1 MDSNSGLPEA
11 GAETAPVVAPEQQ
24 FSVQITA
31 PIEPQ
36 DVAATTINP
45 HAENPPWM
53 GVDFLI
59 AALAF
64 VVAVFI
70 ASFFSLAVAAAVG
83 RQSATELAKNP
94 TAAILVPAMT
104 IRYGVMLA
112 VFYALFRA
120 RVGGAPEIRFWQAIA
135 WRWPQGY
142 SWLAWLAAGGVM
154 TIALGSLS
162 RFLPIPKSLP
172 MERFF
177 QDKQAVYLMMFMG
190 VAVAPLTEEIT
201 FRGFLYPLLDR
212 GLETMFMVR
221 RQLLDAGKW
230 LVLVAAWGYL
240 LHRLAGWPGL
250 EHQIAQMTALMV
262 GLLMFVV
269 VGVLFFVRWLMS
281 KPADTLLLSG
291 LGLCVWGL
299 MARSISDRG
308 FVFATL
314 GLLGLAVVLGG
325 FAVAGALSA
334 SAASWLGR
342 ILAVLGTSVAFAM
355 IHSEQLGD
363 AWGPLL
369 VIFIVGL
376 VLTITRVK
384 TGSVAPGFL
393 IHMAYNATL
402 FIGLYFG
409 SDHLR
414 HLERVS
420 Q

>member
-1 MDSNSGLPEA
+1 MPEA
-11 GAETAPVVAPEQQ
+11 GAEPAPLVPPDPPFAAPISAPVDQPPLAP
-24 FSVQITA
+24 F
-31 PIEPQ
+31 
-36 DVAATTINP
+36 NP
-45 HAENPPWM
+45 HAENPPWT
-53 GVDFLI
+53 GIDLFI
-59 AALAF
+59 AAVAF
-64 VVAVFI
+64 VVAVFAASMVFLSI
-70 ASFFSLAVAAAVG
+70 AVHVG
-83 RQSATELAKNP
+83 GASATELAKNP
-94 TAAILVPAMT
+94 TAAIIVPAMT
-104 IRYGVMLA
+104 LGYIVMLA
-112 VFYALFRA
+112 VLYA
-120 RVGGAPEIRFWQAIA
+120 RVTSARGMPFWKAIA

-142 SWLAWLAAGGVM
+142 SWLAWLATGGVL
-154 TIALGSLS
+154 TIGLGLLS

-177 QDKQAVYLMMFMG
+177 QNPHAVYLMMFMG

-212 GLETMFMVR
+212 GLQTMFMVR

-240 LHRLAGWPGL
+240 VHRLAEWPGV
-250 EHQIAQMTALMV
+250 EHQMAQMTALMA
-262 GLLMFVV
+262 GILMFVV
-269 VGVLFFVRWLMS
+269 VGILFFIRWMMS
-281 KPADTLLLSG
+281 KPANTLLLSG
-291 LGLCVWGL
+291 LGLCFWGM

-308 FVFATL
+308 FAITTL
-314 GLLGLAVVLGG
+314 SLLGLAVVLGG
-325 FAVAGALSA
+325 LAVAGALSSG
-334 SAASWLGR
+334 SAAWLGR
-342 ILAVLGTSVAFAM
+342 ILAVLATSAAFAM

>member
-11 GAETAPVVAPEQQ
+11 GAETAPVVAPEQPL
-24 FSVQITA
+24 SVLAA
-31 PIEPQ
+31 PVVASK
-36 DVAATTINP
+36 VAALAPFNP
-45 HAENPPWM
+45 YAENPPFAAI
-53 GVDFLI
+53 DLFL
-59 AALAF
+59 AVLALLVAF
-64 VVAVFI
+64 VVSVSIFI
-70 ASFFSLAVAAAVG
+70 SVTVHVWG
-83 RQSATELAKNP
+83 GSALELERNP
-94 TAAILVPAMT
+94 PAAIIVPAMT
-104 IRYGVMLA
+104 LGYIAMLA
-112 VFYALFRA
+112 ILHL
-120 RVGGAPEIRFWQAIA
+120 RVANSQGLNFWQAIG

-142 SWLAWLAAGGVM
+142 GWMGWLAAGSVM
-154 TIALGSLS
+154 TILLGLLS

-240 LHRLAGWPGL
+240 LHRLGGWPGL

-269 VGVLFFVRWLMS
+269 VGVLFFIRWLMS

>member
-1 MDSNSGLPEA
+1 MDSNSGWPEA
-11 GAETAPVVAPEQQ
+11 AAETAPAVAEQPLSVPEAS
-24 FSVQITA
+24 FGAA
-31 PIEPQ
+31 PP
-36 DVAATTINP
+36 TIMNP
-45 HAENPPWM
+45 YAENPPWK

-70 ASFFSLAVAAAVG
+70 ASFFSLAVAVEVG
-83 RQSATELAKNP
+83 RHSAAELEKNP
-94 TAAILVPAMT
+94 TAAVLVPAMT
-104 IRYGVMLA
+104 IGYGVMLA
-112 VFYALFRA
+112 VFYALFRS
-120 RVGGAPEIRFWQAIA
+120 RVGGAPEIRFWPAIA

-142 SWLAWLAAGGVM
+142 SWLLWLAGGGAL

-177 QDKQAVYLMMFMG
+177 QDRQAVYLMMFLG
-190 VAVAPLTEEIT
+190 VAVAPLTEEIS

-212 GLETMFMVR
+212 GLQTMFMVR

-230 LVLVAAWGYL
+230 LVLVAAWGYVV
-240 LHRLAGWPGL
+240 HRLAEWRGL
-250 EHQIAQMTALMV
+250 EHQVAQASSLLA
-262 GLLMFVV
+262 GLLMFLVV
-269 VGVLFFVRWLMS
+269 VFLFFGRWLRG
-281 KPADTLLLSG
+281 KPADVLLLSG
-291 LGLCVWGL
+291 LGMCVWGL
-299 MARSISDRG
+299 MARSISDRA
-308 FVFATL
+308 FAFTTL
-314 GLLGLAVVLGG
+314 ALLGLAVVLGG
-325 FAVAGALSA
+325 VAAAGALS
-334 SAASWLGR
+334 SGAAARLGR
-342 ILAVLGTSVAFAM
+342 ILAVLVTSAAFAM
-355 IHSEQLGD
+355 IHGEQLGD

-402 FIGLYFG
+402 FVGLYFA

>member
-11 GAETAPVVAPEQQ
+11 GAEPAPLVPPDPPFAAPISAPVDQPPLAP
-24 FSVQITA
+24 F
-31 PIEPQ
+31 
-36 DVAATTINP
+36 NP
-45 HAENPPWM
+45 HAENPPWT
-53 GVDFLI
+53 GIDLFI
-59 AALAF
+59 AAVAF
-64 VVAVFI
+64 VVAVFAASMVFLSI
-70 ASFFSLAVAAAVG
+70 AVHVG
-83 RQSATELAKNP
+83 GASATELAKNP
-94 TAAILVPAMT
+94 TAAIIVPAMT
-104 IRYGVMLA
+104 LGYIVMLA
-112 VFYALFRA
+112 VLYA
-120 RVGGAPEIRFWQAIA
+120 RVTSARGMPFWKAIA

-142 SWLAWLAAGGVM
+142 SWLAWLATGGVL
-154 TIALGSLS
+154 TIGLGLLS

-177 QDKQAVYLMMFMG
+177 QNPHAVYLMMFMG

-212 GLETMFMVR
+212 GLQTMFMVR

-240 LHRLAGWPGL
+240 VHRLAEWPGV
-250 EHQIAQMTALMV
+250 EHQMAQMTALMA
-262 GLLMFVV
+262 GILMFVV
-269 VGVLFFVRWLMS
+269 VGILFFIRWMMS
-281 KPADTLLLSG
+281 KPANTLLLSG
-291 LGLCVWGL
+291 LGLCFWGM

-308 FVFATL
+308 FAITTL
-314 GLLGLAVVLGG
+314 SLLGLAVVLGG
-325 FAVAGALSA
+325 LAVAGALSSG
-334 SAASWLGR
+334 SAAWLGR
-342 ILAVLGTSVAFAM
+342 ILAVLATSAAFAM

>member
-1 MDSNSGLPEA
+1 MPEA
-11 GAETAPVVAPEQQ
+11 GAEPAPLVPPDPPFSAPISAPVDQPPLAP
-24 FSVQITA
+24 F
-31 PIEPQ
+31 
-36 DVAATTINP
+36 NP
-45 HAENPPWM
+45 HAENPPWT
-53 GVDFLI
+53 GIDLFI
-59 AALAF
+59 AAVAF
-64 VVAVFI
+64 VVAVFAASMVFLSI
-70 ASFFSLAVAAAVG
+70 AVHVG
-83 RQSATELAKNP
+83 GASATELAKNP
-94 TAAILVPAMT
+94 TAAIIVPAMT
-104 IRYGVMLA
+104 LGYIVMLA
-112 VFYALFRA
+112 VLYA
-120 RVGGAPEIRFWQAIA
+120 RVTSARGMPFWKAIA

-142 SWLAWLAAGGVM
+142 SWLAWLATGGVL
-154 TIALGSLS
+154 TIGLGLLS

-177 QDKQAVYLMMFMG
+177 QNPHAVYLMMFMG

-212 GLETMFMVR
+212 GLQTMFMVR

-240 LHRLAGWPGL
+240 VHRLAEWPGV
-250 EHQIAQMTALMV
+250 EHQMAQMTALMA
-262 GLLMFVV
+262 GILMFVV
-269 VGVLFFVRWLMS
+269 VGILFFIRWMMS
-281 KPADTLLLSG
+281 KPANTLLLSG
-291 LGLCVWGL
+291 LGLCFWGM

-308 FVFATL
+308 FAITTL
-314 GLLGLAVVLGG
+314 SLLGLAVVLGG
-325 FAVAGALSA
+325 LAVAGALSSG
-334 SAASWLGR
+334 SAAWLGR
-342 ILAVLGTSVAFAM
+342 ILAVLATSAAFAM